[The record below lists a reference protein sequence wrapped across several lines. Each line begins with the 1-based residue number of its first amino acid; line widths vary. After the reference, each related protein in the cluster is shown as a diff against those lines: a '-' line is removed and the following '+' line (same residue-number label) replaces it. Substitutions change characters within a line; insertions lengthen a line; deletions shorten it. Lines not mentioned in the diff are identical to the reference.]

1 MICYQ
6 NTYLLTYDNDYITI
20 RNAILTQLLLTDIT
34 YMTYF
39 L

>member
-6 NTYLLTYDNDYITI
+6 NTYLLTYDNDYIAI